1 MAKDIPWMLK
11 MQDFL
16 RKTVEECPTQKIVGI
31 CWGHQTINIAFG
43 GVVGPMDNNKFEVGV
58 TPITLTSAGSSFFT
72 SYLPSTE
79 VYKIQEFHEQEVKT
93 PGKNFIALAEENQ
106 CFINVANTILTFQGH
121 PEMSAELT
129 RLLLKDVPK
138 YMGRNA
144 AEKKALEMKID
155 SRHDGTALW
164 KRIVEWAGKA

>member
-1 MAKDIPWMLK
+1 
-11 MQDFL
+11 
-16 RKTVEECPTQKIVGI
+16 
-31 CWGHQTINIAFG
+31 
-43 GVVGPMDNNKFEVGV
+43 MDNNKFEVGV
-58 TPITLTSAGSSFFT
+58 MPIKLTSDGSSFFT

-79 VYKIQEFHEQEVKT
+79 VYKIQEFHEREVKT

-106 CFINVANTILTFQGH
+106 CFINAANTILTFQGH

-129 RLLLKDVPK
+129 RLLLKDVPE

-155 SRHDGTALW
+155 SRHDGMALW

>member
-1 MAKDIPWMLK
+1 LTTGVQNPRIPRAGG
-11 MQDFL
+11 QDSL
-16 RKTVEECPTQKIVGI
+16 
-31 CWGHQTINIAFG
+31 
-43 GVVGPMDNNKFEVGV
+43 
-58 TPITLTSAGSSFFT
+58 
-72 SYLPSTE
+72 
-79 VYKIQEFHEQEVKT
+79 QEFHRS
-93 PGKNFIALAEENQ
+93 EENQ
-106 CFINVANTILTFQGH
+106 CFINAANTILTFQGH
-121 PEMSAELT
+121 PEMSAELV